1 MRPWC
6 NSGRRGRIYTWGRR
20 QDLGDVGRVP
30 IGAALESCQ
39 EAARLPHR
47 HPRRDD
53 EGCLRLHNL
62 PTTEQAAVIREVWGS
77 GRRWKCRPRPW
88 SASARL
94 ILSRSH
100 ALRQEFDQTL
110 GSSKCPATP
119 IAPHPCRKKFDP
131 RCSRRRGQK
140 MGPGYRWGEGGRTP
154 RPRACGE
161 VKIPSGDCSVNAIV
175 GGSSNG
181 KAPWRDP

>member
-94 ILSRSH
+94 VLSRSH
-100 ALRQEFDQTL
+100 ALRQEFDQTS

-119 IAPHPCRKKFDP
+119 KNSTLGALAVEAKKWA
-131 RCSRRRGQK
+131 R
-140 MGPGYRWGEGGRTP
+140 
-154 RPRACGE
+154 
-161 VKIPSGDCSVNAIV
+161 AIV
-175 GGSSNG
+175 GGRG
-181 KAPWRDP
+181 DGRLGPELAEK